1 MNVRLKMKCILI
13 IHILVC
19 TCVFVRPY
27 YQHRRQMRR
36 EGEKSAAS
44 NAGQEPCRHS
54 RHRPGRTSERALP
67 FLRKLSPDAVG
78 ITGLFFQPLASV
90 LNVENAELCHFRNFY
105 GGIVFICNTSFC
117 RNALLIQIAE
127 ISRESSRNYTIVG

>member
-1 MNVRLKMKCILI
+1 MNVSLKMKCILI

-27 YQHRRQMRR
+27 YQHRRRMRR

-54 RHRPGRTSERALP
+54 RRRPGRTSERALP

-90 LNVENAELCHFRNFY
+90 QNFENAELCHFRYFLRWNCFY
-105 GGIVFICNTSFC
+105 LQYFFC
-117 RNALLIQIAE
+117 KNAFSVCLMNDAL
-127 ISRESSRNYTIVG
+127 